1 MQISNLTFVTAHISK
16 SLPLHPFSVC
26 LQALCG
32 CTVSA
37 PTLDGRTIT
46 VTSRDVVKPGMKKRI
61 AGEGL
66 PLSKFPEKRGDMILD
81 FTVKFPEKLGQST
94 RDALKQILPP

>member
-1 MQISNLTFVTAHISK
+1 MITCVLTKAANDFKHLYISYPVLCS
-16 SLPLHPFSVC
+16 

-32 CTVSA
+32 CTVNA

-81 FTVKFPEKLGQST
+81 FTVKFPDKLGQST
-94 RDALKQILPP
+94 RDALKQVLPP